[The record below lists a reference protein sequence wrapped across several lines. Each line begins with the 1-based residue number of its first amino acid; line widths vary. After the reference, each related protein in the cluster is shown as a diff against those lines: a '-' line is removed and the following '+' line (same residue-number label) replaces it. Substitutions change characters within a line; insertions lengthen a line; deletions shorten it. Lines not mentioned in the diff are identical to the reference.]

1 VPNEAY
7 IGVLLAE
14 LRFPDCLSLKGKRK
28 PLSSLR
34 DVMQTRFRVS
44 FSEVAFQ
51 ESWQRAGV
59 LVTLAA
65 SSGRQ
70 ARERLDEV
78 ERYLHGREWEVGRV
92 LISAAEP
99 VEALW
104 DVAFSK

>member
-1 VPNEAY
+1 MPNEAY

-14 LRFPDCLSLKGKRK
+14 LRFPGCLTLKDKRK

-34 DVMQTRFRVS
+34 DVMHTRFRVS

-51 ESWQRAGV
+51 GSWQRAGV

-65 SSGRQ
+65 SSRGQ
-70 ARERLDEV
+70 ARERLDEI

-92 LISAAEP
+92 LVSTAEP

-104 DVAFSK
+104 DVAFSE

>member
-1 VPNEAY
+1 
-7 IGVLLAE
+7 
-14 LRFPDCLSLKGKRK
+14 
-28 PLSSLR
+28 
-34 DVMQTRFRVS
+34 MQTRFRVS

-51 ESWQRAGV
+51 ETWQRAGV
-59 LVTLAA
+59 LVTVAA

-104 DVAFSK
+104 DVAFSE